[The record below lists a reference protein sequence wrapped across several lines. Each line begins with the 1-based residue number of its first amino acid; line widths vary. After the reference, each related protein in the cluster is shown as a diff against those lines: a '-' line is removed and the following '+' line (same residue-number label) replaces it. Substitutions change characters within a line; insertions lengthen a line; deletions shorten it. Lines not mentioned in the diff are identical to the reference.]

1 MSRDRLLKTG
11 TLGLIAMAIVAAA
24 WMAVGGPSARDLVP
38 SLYQE
43 SYSLEARGDTSEAL
57 AKARELLGLSPRDY
71 VAHLRVGWLSYL
83 DGKYDDAIKHYRK
96 AVSLRPN
103 AVEPKLGLML
113 PLMGAHRHKEAI
125 AVADE
130 ILEKDPLNYL
140 ASSRRAFSLYLT
152 GKHERAEREYREIL
166 DLYPSDVEMMSGL
179 GWSLLK
185 QGRCP
190 EAIRIFEELV
200 RIAPRHV
207 TGNDG
212 LAACEGAMRGREK

>member
-1 MSRDRLLKTG
+1 MLKSG
-11 TLGLIAMAIVAAA
+11 TFGLVTLAIVAAA
-24 WMAVGGPSARDLVP
+24 WMATGGPSARDLVP

-43 SYSLEARGDTSEAL
+43 SYSLEARGDTSQAL
-57 AKARELLGLSPRDY
+57 AKAREVLKISPRDY

-83 DGKYDDAIKHYRK
+83 DGKYEEAIKHYRK
-96 AVSLRPN
+96 AVSLRPD

-113 PLMGAHRHKEAI
+113 PLMASHRHKEAI
-125 AVADE
+125 AVAEE
-130 ILEKDPLNYL
+130 ILAKDPLNYL

-152 GKHERAEREYREIL
+152 GKHSEAEKEYREIL
-166 DLYPSDVEMMSGL
+166 ELYPSDVEMMSGL

-185 QGRCP
+185 QGRFS
-190 EAIRIFEELV
+190 EATRIFEELV